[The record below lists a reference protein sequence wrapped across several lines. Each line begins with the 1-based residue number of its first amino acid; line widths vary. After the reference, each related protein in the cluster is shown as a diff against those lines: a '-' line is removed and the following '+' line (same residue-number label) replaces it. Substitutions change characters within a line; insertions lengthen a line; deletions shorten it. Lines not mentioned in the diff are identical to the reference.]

1 MRETTS
7 DADRVRINKLL
18 IELDKGRIV
27 NTTPRYSYEESLG
40 GLCVELFNPQGESI
54 AFMQGDDATL
64 FIEDIASIDS
74 KFVPSG
80 AFKTLDDMY
89 DYYISQYS
97 CT

>member
-7 DADRVRINKLL
+7 DADRIRINKLL

-27 NTTPRYSYEESLG
+27 NTTPRYSYKESLG
-40 GLCVELFNPQGESI
+40 GLCVELFDPQGESI

-64 FIEDIASIDS
+64 FLEDI
-74 KFVPSG
+74 SG
-80 AFKTLDDMY
+80 IESRFEPGDAFKTLDDVY

-97 CT
+97 